1 MQSANRVVSFDAVQR
16 SSARDWGSPKLF
28 VPARRG
34 SEGPSR
40 PVPTGA
46 YDSNADT
53 AGPVPIDPDLICC
66 CIWPSACPCGLGCEP
81 RRNAAVRL

>member
-28 VPARRG
+28 VPGRPD
-34 SEGPSR
+34 EGPCPSR

-53 AGPVPIDPDLICC
+53 AGPVPIDPDLLCC
-66 CIWPSACPCGLGCEP
+66 CAASACPMRSWL
-81 RRNAAVRL
+81 